1 MEAPGDIERLRVT
14 GQGLRVG
21 YCPGRL
27 ARGMKLSVIVRYL
40 TFPSNLR
47 GREQLGQTQD
57 VDQRCTNPLET
68 SSMIP
73 SGRYVEVYDLVLQV
87 VDVFQ
92 VQFFCQG
99 GVFKTSTFQID
110 HFWSHLG
117 HHWTTTHP
125 RTIKIGRDRQ

>member
-1 MEAPGDIERLRVT
+1 
-14 GQGLRVG
+14 
-21 YCPGRL
+21 
-27 ARGMKLSVIVRYL
+27 
-40 TFPSNLR
+40 
-47 GREQLGQTQD
+47 
-57 VDQRCTNPLET
+57 
-68 SSMIP
+68 MIP

-117 HHWTTTHP
+117 SPMDNYTP
-125 RTIKIGRDRQ
+125 ENDKNR